1 MPETLATPQLYDLRP
16 GTHFQNYLLLE
27 QIGIGGQGVV
37 WSALD
42 SDRMQVNAIKFN
54 EIPETDQGQIDDQMV
69 ERQADVLIKLR
80 HPHILPIYGIGH
92 SGQLRY
98 FITPYLAGGALQL
111 NMATRAIPLKD
122 VFRYIAELCSALDY
136 LHSQDI
142 IHRDLKPSNVLMDV
156 KRHTYLADFGLARII
171 SGTTQALHTGRGTP
185 PYAPPEQHAYKEIT
199 PQSDLYSLG
208 IILYEFFTHQLPW
221 KGEQVLGMRQLY
233 SQDEIPDP
241 REIDPSLPPDLVT
254 LLRQVTCAEP
264 KKRPGSA
271 GEILDM
277 VTKVFGLDPIP
288 VQNESTPEDEANRN
302 RDEAIALLKKN
313 YIEWEMTPQKS
324 LMRLTHYAMVDSYI
338 QENTPKV
345 IPRKLQM
352 FMLQA
357 ALSYGYRDQKWWKE
371 TSNIDDRLAVT
382 MNLIDQGNPEV
393 AGRVLRALTSDPEVS
408 IAGNQLSGKIS
419 APLLELAGINTD
431 PALQKQALKA
441 LQRLTPATS
450 NWQETALAA
459 GQDYK
464 LACLAVPETEVGDE
478 AARLIGHLRS
488 ASAVTTAFKQADPTR
503 RSALLLEVQGIAGNL
518 PPSIPGITRLKT
530 TLDWLLMQ
538 LSIQPMTTLTAFAV
552 IFLGVL
558 LGFGI
563 QVFLA
568 YRLPNFMDLTRIVI
582 SLERGAFMGIPLGFG
597 ILLTR
602 LLVERLGKIHPGYR
616 LILGTTAGWLVT
628 ITSFVMYDLLI
639 LKNFSFSPGM
649 ILGSLLISL
658 GYATSAFLA
667 KPVYRFLISLT
678 AIATALAGSWWLH
691 LANSTLGSSS
701 APIIFFEYSWK
712 SNQVL
717 GTVLL
722 VSLPMAILGNLVRL
736 VPRRE

>member
-16 GTHFQNYLLLE
+16 GCHFQKYLLLE

-37 WSALD
+37 WSAFD
-42 SDRMQVNAIKFN
+42 PARMQVIAIKFN
-54 EIPETDQGQIDDQMV
+54 EIPETDQGQLDDQMV
-69 ERQADVLIKLR
+69 ERQAEVLINLR
-80 HPHILPIYGIGH
+80 HPHLLPIYSIGH

-98 FITPYLAGGALQL
+98 FITPYIAGGALQL
-111 NMATRAIPLKD
+111 NMAAKVIPLGET
-122 VFRYIAELCSALDY
+122 FRTIAELCSALDY
-136 LHSQDI
+136 LHSQGV
-142 IHRDLKPSNVLMDV
+142 IHRDVKPSNVLMDI

-171 SGTTQALHTGRGTP
+171 SGTTLALHTGRGTP

-208 IILYEFFTHQLPW
+208 IMLYEFFTHQLPW
-221 KGEQVLGMRQLY
+221 KGEKVLGMRQLY
-233 SQDEIPDP
+233 SQEELPDP
-241 REIDPSLPPDLVT
+241 REIDPSLPPGLVS
-254 LLRQVTCAEP
+254 LLRQITCAEP

-277 VTKVFGLDPIP
+277 ITKLFGLDPIP
-288 VQNESTPEDEANRN
+288 VQKETIPEDEANRK
-302 RDEAIALLKKN
+302 RDDAIALLKKN
-313 YIEWEMTPQKS
+313 YIEWEQFPEKPP
-324 LMRLTHYAMVDSYI
+324 MRLTHYAMVDAYI
-338 QENTPKV
+338 QENTPRS

-357 ALSYGYRDQKWWKE
+357 ALTYGYRDQKWWKQ
-371 TSNIDDRLAVT
+371 TSHIDDRLAVT
-382 MNLIDQGNPEV
+382 MNLIDQGNAEV
-393 AGRVLRALTSDPEVS
+393 AGRILQALTSDPEVS
-408 IAGNQLSGKIS
+408 KAGSQLSGKIS
-419 APLLELAGINTD
+419 APLLELAGTSAD
-431 PALQKQALKA
+431 PTLRKQALQA
-441 LQRLTPATS
+441 LQRLTPAAST
-450 NWQETALAA
+450 WQETALAP

-464 LACLAVPETEVGDE
+464 LACLAVPETEQGDE

-488 ASAVTTAFKQADPTR
+488 ASAVTTAFKQADPAR

-518 PPSIPGITRLKT
+518 PPSIPGTTRIKT
-530 TLDWLLMQ
+530 TLDWMLLQ
-538 LSIQPMTTLTAFAV
+538 LSIQPMTTLTAFVV

-563 QVFLA
+563 QVYLA
-568 YRLPNFMDLTRIVI
+568 YRLPNFMDLTRIVV

-602 LLVERLGKIHPGYR
+602 LLVERMGIIHIGYR
-616 LILGTTAGWLVT
+616 LGLATATGGLVT

-639 LKNFSFSPGM
+639 LKNFSISPGM

-658 GYATSAFLA
+658 GYATSALLA
-667 KPVYRFLISLT
+667 RAGFRFVISLA

-691 LANSTLGSSS
+691 LATSALGSIS
-701 APIIFFEYSWK
+701 APILYFEYSWT
-712 SNQVL
+712 SSQVL
-717 GTVLL
+717 GMTLL

-736 VPRRE
+736 VPRGE